1 MYVMVVDNVH
11 WTFCKGT
18 LCFKKSP
25 LLLTA
30 CHHRIIAIISSPLRL
45 LTKNKIK
52 YQKIGWDGGIKQQN
66 SNMFNATDYSQ
77 RWNPCV
83 VIIGAQHLELRLRC
97 KGSAFERFKFYQ
109 IASQHYLYVNM
120 FNMLSHQIWSCCVF
134 PLEVLLLF
142 FLENL
147 PFHLRVRH
155 CVEQASE

>member
-1 MYVMVVDNVH
+1 MYVMVVLVDNVH

-45 LTKNKIK
+45 LTKDKIK

-66 SNMFNATDYSQ
+66 SNMSNATDYSQ

-97 KGSAFERFKFYQ
+97 KGSAFDRVKFYQ
-109 IASQHYLYVNM
+109 IASQNV
-120 FNMLSHQIWSCCVF
+120 MLSPQIVSCCVF
-134 PLEVLLLF
+134 LWKISLIT
-142 FLENL
+142 
-147 PFHLRVRH
+147 LRVRL
-155 CVEQASE
+155 CVEQVSE